1 LNILIVE
8 DQRRLA
14 EALAAILTE
23 AGYHVD
29 TVFDG
34 RDGLD
39 YARMGSYDAIV
50 LDVMLPKLNGFEV
63 IRELRR
69 DSGES
74 HDVPVI
80 MLTARDTL
88 RDKITGLDA
97 GADDYLTKPFQPAEL
112 LARLRALTRRQA
124 PMIIDTITVGNTTL
138 DLQLATLEVKDDTQ
152 VGTKGDTKNEGAG
165 DTNLGGANSGDT
177 NSGGVKPGG
186 ANPNGVNPSGSNS
199 GDANPNGASPN
210 GVKSGGAKTVK
221 RAVQSVRLSHREFE
235 VCRLL
240 MSNARHTISKAKLLT
255 AVWGM
260 ANDADEN
267 SVEAYVSFLRKKM
280 RFIGSN
286 LQIQTHRMMGYRLVV
301 ADTASPGDA
310 FQEEGD
316 AEDAGN
322 ENAVN
327 GNTGNG
333 NSNAD
338 SGNAVSANTDAK
350 TIGSKNADAKNT
362 SKDQQC

>member
-1 LNILIVE
+1 MNILIVE

-39 YARMGSYDAIV
+39 YALMGSYDAIV
-50 LDVMLPKLNGFEV
+50 LDVMLPKLDGFEV
-63 IRELRR
+63 IRELRKS
-69 DSGES
+69 SGES

-112 LARLRALTRRQA
+112 LARIRALTRRKA
-124 PMIIDTITVGNTTL
+124 TLIIDTITVGNTTL
-138 DLQLATLEVKDDTQ
+138 DLQLATLEVDEK
-152 VGTKGDTKNEGAG
+152 KESNGDTKAG
-165 DTNLGGANSGDT
+165 ESARLT
-177 NSGGVKPGG
+177 
-186 ANPNGVNPSGSNS
+186 VN
-199 GDANPNGASPN
+199 
-210 GVKSGGAKTVK
+210 
-221 RAVQSVRLSHREFE
+221 LSHREFE

-240 MSNARHTISKAKLLT
+240 MSNARQTISKAKLLT

-260 ANDADEN
+260 ATDADEN
-267 SVEAYVSFLRKKM
+267 SVEAYISFLRKKL
-280 RFIGSN
+280 RYIGSN

-301 ADTASPGDA
+301 AETPTLEDLHDEDIDEGIDTEIAAGKCVN
-310 FQEEGD
+310 
-316 AEDAGN
+316 AED
-322 ENAVN
+322 VS
-327 GNTGNG
+327 
-333 NSNAD
+333 SNNPND
-338 SGNAVSANTDAK
+338 NNPSDNNPND
-350 TIGSKNADAKNT
+350 NNP
-362 SKDQQC
+362 SKDPAC